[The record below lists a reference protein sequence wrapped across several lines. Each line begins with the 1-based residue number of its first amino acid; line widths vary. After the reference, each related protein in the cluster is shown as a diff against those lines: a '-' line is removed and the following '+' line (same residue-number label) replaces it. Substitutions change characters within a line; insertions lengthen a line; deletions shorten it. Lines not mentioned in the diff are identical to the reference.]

1 MNKKK
6 DRVTEAHSA
15 EYPPPRAFSAK
26 SLPALGFYEVRIHAF
41 IDDANMNIYGDV
53 LRALDEIGHRAW
65 EMGWR
70 IKYRPI
76 SFAESLY
83 TVPALNFE
91 LKEHNRICA
100 ARPAEKS
107 A

>member
-1 MNKKK
+1 
-6 DRVTEAHSA
+6 
-15 EYPPPRAFSAK
+15 
-26 SLPALGFYEVRIHAF
+26 
-41 IDDANMNIYGDV
+41 
-53 LRALDEIGHRAW
+53 
-65 EMGWR
+65 MGWR

-91 LKEHNRICA
+91 LEEHNRIRA